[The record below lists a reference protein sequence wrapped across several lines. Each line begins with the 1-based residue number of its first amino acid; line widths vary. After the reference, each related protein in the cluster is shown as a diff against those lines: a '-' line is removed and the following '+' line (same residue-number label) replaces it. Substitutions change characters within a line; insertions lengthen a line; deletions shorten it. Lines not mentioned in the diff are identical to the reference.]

1 MERKSGEGAEQRLKP
16 VYTSI
21 HHFINSSTLS
31 CIRSAMNKTLGLVLA
46 SLFLLSMVV
55 GVVSV
60 QPTQAASGNPQTYI
74 VPIKL
79 PYEFAVVVT
88 NVNLGTPQASGQIA
102 YELNETFNSTKL
114 TLTISNSTN
123 TYTVTVNGNTSY
135 TNRVANTLG
144 IYYSP
149 AAQAVVMVFNLGTAQ
164 GNTYSAGALVN
175 LVLQATGIDLV
186 NYTYPYLINATGGRV
201 YTNQTV
207 NMISAGVLTYKSGNQ
222 YNTLSKWPYYNLF
235 TSPNT
240 LAQYQNTVQVT
251 VSPTV
256 YDPTPTT
263 APSASQ
269 VLFAPISIVNI
280 YNQMMNNQPVGWG
293 RSLINITVSNP
304 LASSTVNYVFRLNFT
319 APGPLTV
326 NFLPAI
332 QIFSAD
338 QLAQLKPVVGWYE
351 FTGSSYQYKFN
362 YTIVILTTSPIQ
374 SLTENWPTG
383 SIQNKSEI
391 LYNTTKYY
399 LVGAELNITVYVYAL
414 TFRYVNGPVNNA
426 FGQDNVIKYIYFTNA
441 SGKQV
446 KVPVTYVDVNSTS
459 TSLQISTNGPIWST
473 SNYEVNSQSITLT
486 IQPKLQLTPI
496 PVTVQLSVASYEEV
510 PADVFSSLGNNQY
523 SGFLLT
529 TPPASGGITFTYY
542 LTGNDTISSSQAL
555 TNVNALGTM
564 KFVQNDNFGPQ
575 NQQVDAL
582 SVEGVIVTPAYPSLN
597 GTAFTGLVVNVETYT
612 TKSPATATTYNYV
625 NTNINATTLTVNV
638 QGQNPWQVVVNG
650 TNLNGLNSKY
660 IVLGSGLPL
669 IYSQR
674 VYAGNL
680 PAKQT
685 ISPSVLQGTMSITP
699 SLFYQGIVD
708 LGLWSN
714 QTIVYVSGWIN
725 TTKNEYPFSNTKYFL
740 ARIIPPSV
748 SVSNVN
754 PSSLTCSNYIW
765 VDFYSPDDV
774 LTTGYYSGT
783 YAWQYVQNG
792 IPTPSGK
799 VSGAKLNTTG
809 ELLVHN
815 FNITTEVSNYFSGGS
830 YINASVSSLSNLSY
844 VITNYLGLSNWTEQS
859 GVPGGM
865 NITTSPSFSWVGY
878 APGTIQQG
886 TNGNYYVYVPDVL
899 PTYNPATGVPTPN
912 FNISV
917 YVRYQFYMGM
927 GANGKTINPGI
938 YYGPQ
943 NTFIIILP
951 PNMTVGTKITF
962 WFAAGDYAVHYYYN
976 KLIWNRTVTI
986 VVPNATLAL
995 KAPSN
1000 VTLYQTNVPTQMY
1013 QTTVPI
1019 QIIEPYYAAPY
1030 PAQLS
1035 IGTNTVTL
1043 IENTYTLRGAAV
1055 TPGALVVGR
1064 IVSIT
1069 ITFSNGT
1076 AEKILLTGGNITT
1089 LFQSGVFDENGS
1101 CTGAYN
1107 ATLSITGLMSILHLT
1122 SVSQLNG
1129 ATLTITYYD
1138 NITHETASA
1147 KIRFSTHSAVIP
1159 GPTPVAAR
1167 PASIFYIL
1175 TAKYINAT
1183 YGTPVALAQSVAVQP
1198 YVSLNDTFLA
1208 KSLPGAVTN
1217 LQVIN
1222 VTIVDHY
1229 GNMYSIYYNS
1239 ASGQTVVVINGNTVA
1254 SYQGNLLPTI
1264 PETAPGSGI
1273 FNGTPITLVIN
1284 EPGTLYSNGT
1294 VFNGTLAV
1302 NLEGNTVTLGPAT
1315 NFALP
1320 VYSFAGKLFGYNST
1334 MYITVQDPVSGSTT
1348 TFKTYITAFN
1358 ITPIRMAP
1366 VTIPVPWPNAN
1377 KVVEYVNNSYVL
1389 TPTNQYIVIHVT
1401 SIVNYTYTFYIATV
1415 VTPGQNSLTTAPLL
1429 VNFQTVVPV
1438 PVIGPGII
1446 AQVPVQ
1452 FSQIGALSSGYY
1464 TVRMFAVPFAGG
1476 PVISL
1481 YPAQIVFTNVYINTT
1496 MV

>member
-1 MERKSGEGAEQRLKP
+1 
-16 VYTSI
+16 
-21 HHFINSSTLS
+21 
-31 CIRSAMNKTLGLVLA
+31 MNKTLGLVLA
-46 SLFLLSMVV
+46 SLFLLSMVI
-55 GVVSV
+55 GVVGV

-79 PYEFAVVVT
+79 PYEFAVIIT

-102 YELNETFNSTKL
+102 YELNQTFNSTKL
-114 TLTISNSTN
+114 TLTITSALTGN
-123 TYTVTVNGNTSY
+123 TIATETVNGNTSY
-135 TNRVANTLG
+135 VNSTGNTLNALG

-149 AAQAVVMVFNLGTAQ
+149 AAQAVVMVFDLQPGVY
-164 GNTYSAGALVN
+164 GNTYSAGALVSQ
-175 LVLQATGIDLV
+175 VLQATGIDLI

-201 YTNQTV
+201 YTNKSV
-207 NMISAGVLTYKSGNQ
+207 DMISAYVLTYKSGTN
-222 YNTLSKWPYYNLF
+222 YY
-235 TSPNT
+235 T
-240 LAQYQNTVQVT
+240 LAHSQAYNYYSSPTTLAEDQYTAQVT
-251 VSPTV
+251 VYPTV
-256 YDPTPTT
+256 YTPGATS

-293 RSLINITVSNP
+293 RSLINVTVSNP
-304 LASSTVNYVFRLNFT
+304 LASSTVNYVFELNFT
-319 APGPLTV
+319 GPGPLTV
-326 NFLPAI
+326 NFLPAV

-338 QLAQLKPVVGWYE
+338 QLAHLKPVVGWYE
-351 FTGSSYQYKFN
+351 FTGSSNQYMFN
-362 YTIVILTTSPIQ
+362 YTIVILTTSPITG
-374 SLTENWPTG
+374 LTEYWPTG
-383 SIQNKSEI
+383 SSSPFTPQYAKVN
-391 LYNTTKYY
+391 YT
-399 LVGAELNITVYVYAL
+399 LVGAKSNITVYVYAL
-414 TFRYVNGPVNNA
+414 TFIYENGKVPSNNA
-426 FGQDNVIKYIYFTNA
+426 FGQDNVINYIYFTNA

-446 KVPVTYVDVNSTS
+446 KVPVTYVIINSTS
-459 TSLQISTNGPIWST
+459 TDLEISPLNWMGG
-473 SNYEVNSQSITLT
+473 NYTVYYQNFNLT

-496 PVTVQLSVASYEEV
+496 PVTTQLSVASYEEV
-510 PADVFSSLGNNQY
+510 PADVFSSQGNNLY

-529 TPPASGGITFTYY
+529 TPPGSNGITFTYY
-542 LTGNDTISSSQAL
+542 LTGNDTINSTTAL
-555 TNVNALGTM
+555 TYVKALGTM
-564 KFVQNDNFGPQ
+564 KFVQNGNLKQLINKYYKP
-575 NQQVDAL
+575 VDAL

-597 GTAFTGLVVNVETYT
+597 GTAFSGLVVNVETYT
-612 TKSPATATTYNYV
+612 TKIGNATYDYV
-625 NTNINATTLTVNV
+625 NTNINATTLMVNV
-638 QGQNPWQVVVNG
+638 QGPNTGPWQVNVTGYNFTG
-650 TNLNGLNSKY
+650 LNGKH

-669 IYSQR
+669 IYSQK

-680 PAKQT
+680 PAVQI
-685 ISPSVLQGTMSITP
+685 ISPSVLQGTMSVSP
-699 SLFYQGIVD
+699 SMFYQALVD
-708 LGLWSN
+708 FGLWSN
-714 QTIVYVSGWIN
+714 QTIVYVSGWIVTPTN
-725 TTKNEYPFSNTKYFL
+725 TTYPFYNTKYFL

-754 PSSLTCSNYIW
+754 PSSLTCYNYIW
-765 VDFYSPDDV
+765 VNFYSPDDV
-774 LTTGYYSGT
+774 LTTGYYNGQ
-783 YAWQYVQNG
+783 YALQYVQNG
-792 IPTPSGK
+792 IPALSGK

-809 ELLVHN
+809 ILLGHY
-815 FNITTEVSNYFSGGS
+815 FNITTEASNYFSGGS
-830 YINASVSSLSNLSY
+830 YINASVSSLSNLSN

-865 NITTSPSFSWVGY
+865 NITTSPSFSWVGFT
-878 APGTIQQG
+878 PGYIQPAAKA
-886 TNGNYYVYVPDVL
+886 YYVYVPDVL
-899 PTYNPATGVPTPN
+899 PSHNSATGVPTPN

-927 GANGKTINPGI
+927 GANMMTINPGI

-962 WFAAGDYAVHYYYN
+962 WFAAGDYAVHYYFN
-976 KLIWNRTVTI
+976 QLIWNRTVTI
-986 VVPNATLAL
+986 TVPNATLTI
-995 KAPSN
+995 KAPS
-1000 VTLYQTNVPTQMY
+1000 VVPLY

-1043 IENTYTLRGAAV
+1043 IANTYTMFGASV
-1055 TPGALVVGR
+1055 SPNMVGMGK

-1069 ITFSNGT
+1069 VTFSNGT
-1076 AEKILLTGGNITT
+1076 TEKILLTGNNVTT
-1089 LFQSGVFDENGS
+1089 LFQSGVFNENGS

-1107 ATLSITGLMSILHLT
+1107 ATLSVTGLMSVLHLT

-1147 KIRFSTHSAVIP
+1147 KIRFGGYSVA
-1159 GPTPVAAR
+1159 TPVAAK
-1167 PASIFYIL
+1167 PASIFYVL
-1175 TAKYINAT
+1175 TARYINAT
-1183 YGTPVALAQSVAVQP
+1183 YGIPVALAQSVAVEP

-1208 KSLPGAVTN
+1208 KSLPGAITN

-1229 GNMYSIYYNS
+1229 GNMYSVYYNS
-1239 ASGQTVVVINGNTVA
+1239 TSGQTIVTINGKTVK

-1264 PETAPGSGI
+1264 PETAPSSGI

-1284 EPGTLYSNGT
+1284 EPGTLYSNGA

-1334 MYITVQDPVSGSTT
+1334 MYITVQDPASGSTST
-1348 TFKTYITAFN
+1348 LKTYITAFN
-1358 ITPIRMAP
+1358 VTPIRMAP

-1438 PVIGPGII
+1438 PVIGPGIV

>member
-1 MERKSGEGAEQRLKP
+1 
-16 VYTSI
+16 
-21 HHFINSSTLS
+21 
-31 CIRSAMNKTLGLVLA
+31 MNKTLGLVLA

-55 GVVSV
+55 GFVSV
-60 QPTQAASGNPQTYI
+60 LPTQAA
-74 VPIKL
+74 
-79 PYEFAVVVT
+79 
-88 NVNLGTPQASGQIA
+88 
-102 YELNETFNSTKL
+102 
-114 TLTISNSTN
+114 
-123 TYTVTVNGNTSY
+123 
-135 TNRVANTLG
+135 
-144 IYYSP
+144 
-149 AAQAVVMVFNLGTAQ
+149 
-164 GNTYSAGALVN
+164 AGA
-175 LVLQATGIDLV
+175 
-186 NYTYPYLINATGGRV
+186 P
-201 YTNQTV
+201 
-207 NMISAGVLTYKSGNQ
+207 MIVK
-222 YNTLSKWPYYNLF
+222 
-235 TSPNT
+235 
-240 LAQYQNTVQVT
+240 
-251 VSPTV
+251 
-256 YDPTPTT
+256 
-263 APSASQ
+263 
-269 VLFAPISIVNI
+269 I

-293 RSLINITVSNP
+293 RSLINVTVYNP
-304 LASSTVNYVFRLNFT
+304 LAANTADYVFQLNFT
-319 APGPLTV
+319 GPGPLTV
-326 NFLPAI
+326 NFLPAV

-338 QLAQLKPVVGWYE
+338 QLASLKPVVGWYE
-351 FTGSSYQYKFN
+351 FTGSNNQYMFN
-362 YTIVILTTSPIQ
+362 YTIVILTTSPIT
-374 SLTENWPTG
+374 SLTEYWTTG
-383 SIQNKSEI
+383 SSMPGAPAG
-391 LYNTTKYY
+391 YNTTKYY
-399 LVGAELNITVYVYAL
+399 SVGAKSNITVYIYAL
-414 TFRYVNGPVNNA
+414 TFIYKNGPVPNPQTTPP
-426 FGQDNVIKYIYFTNA
+426 FGQDHVIKYIYFTNA

-446 KVPVTYVDVNSTS
+446 KVPVTYVIINSTS
-459 TSLQISTNGPIWST
+459 TNLEISPLNWTAK
-473 SNYEVNSQSITLT
+473 NYQVYYQNFNLT

-496 PVTVQLSVASYEEV
+496 PVTTLLSVASYEEV
-510 PADVFSSLGNNQY
+510 PANVFSSLGNNLY

-529 TPPASGGITFTYY
+529 TPPGSNGITFTYY
-542 LTGNDTISSSQAL
+542 LTGNDTISSTTAL
-555 TNVNALGTM
+555 TYVKALGTM
-564 KFVQNDNFGPQ
+564 KFVQNGNLKQLNNKYYQP
-575 NQQVDAL
+575 VDAL

-597 GTAFTGLVVNVETYT
+597 GTAFSGLVVNVETYT
-612 TKSPATATTYNYV
+612 TIIGNATYDYV
-625 NTNINATTLTVNV
+625 NININATTLVVNV
-638 QGQNPWQVVVNG
+638 QGPNTGPWEVNVTG
-650 TNLNGLNSKY
+650 YNFTGLNSKH

-669 IYSQR
+669 IYSQE
-674 VYAGNL
+674 VYTGNL
-680 PAKQT
+680 PAVQT
-685 ISPSVLQGTMSITP
+685 ISPSVLQGTMSVSP
-699 SLFYQGIVD
+699 SMFYQALVNF
-708 LGLWSN
+708 GLWSN
-714 QTIVYVSGWIN
+714 QTIVYVSGWIV
-725 TTKNEYPFSNTKYFL
+725 TTNNSVYKFNNTKYFQ

-748 SVSNVN
+748 SVSNVT

-765 VDFYSPDDV
+765 VNFYSPDDV
-774 LTTGYYSGT
+774 LTTGYYNGQ
-783 YAWQYVQNG
+783 YAWLYVNNIPAPGPNG
-792 IPTPSGK
+792 KVIY

-809 ELLVHN
+809 VLLGRA
-815 FNITTEVSNYFSGGS
+815 FNITAEASNYFSGGS
-830 YINASVSSLSNLSY
+830 YVNASTSTLSDLSN

-865 NITTSPSFSWVGY
+865 NITTSPSFSWVGFT
-878 APGTIQQG
+878 PGTIVQAP
-886 TNGNYYVYVPDVL
+886 NGNYYVYVPNVL
-899 PTYNPATGVPTPN
+899 PSHNSTTSVPTPN

-917 YVRYQFYMGM
+917 YVRYQFYMGT
-927 GANGKTINPGI
+927 GANMMTINPGI

-962 WFAAGDYAVHYYYN
+962 WFAAGDYAVHYYFN

-986 VVPNATLAL
+986 TIPNATLAL
-995 KAPSN
+995 KAPSS
-1000 VTLYQTNVPTQMY
+1000 VPLY

-1043 IENTYTLRGAAV
+1043 VANTYTLYGATV
-1055 TPGALVVGR
+1055 SPGMVGVGK

-1069 ITFSNGT
+1069 ITFSNGST
-1076 AEKILLTGGNITT
+1076 EKILLNGNNITT
-1089 LFQSGVFDENGS
+1089 LFQSGVFNENGN

-1129 ATLTITYYD
+1129 STLTITYYD

-1147 KIRFSTHSAVIP
+1147 KIRFGGYS
-1159 GPTPVAAR
+1159 VAAPVTAK

-1175 TAKYINAT
+1175 TARYINAT

-1208 KSLPGAVTN
+1208 KSLPGAITN

-1229 GNMYSIYYNS
+1229 GNKYSIYYNS
-1239 ASGQTVVVINGNTVA
+1239 TSGKTIVTKNGNTVK
-1254 SYQGNLLPTI
+1254 SYAGNLLPTI
-1264 PETAPGSGI
+1264 PETAPSSGI

-1284 EPGTLYSNGT
+1284 EPGTLYINGT

-1302 NLEGNTVTLGPAT
+1302 NLGGNTVTLGPAT

-1334 MYITVQDPVSGSTT
+1334 MYITVQDPASGSTAT
-1348 TFKTYITAFN
+1348 LKTYITAFN
-1358 ITPIRMAP
+1358 ITPIRIAP

-1438 PVIGPGII
+1438 PVIGPGIV

-1481 YPAQIVFTNVYINTT
+1481 FPAQIVFTNVYINTT

>member
-1 MERKSGEGAEQRLKP
+1 
-16 VYTSI
+16 
-21 HHFINSSTLS
+21 
-31 CIRSAMNKTLGLVLA
+31 
-46 SLFLLSMVV
+46 
-55 GVVSV
+55 
-60 QPTQAASGNPQTYI
+60 
-74 VPIKL
+74 
-79 PYEFAVVVT
+79 
-88 NVNLGTPQASGQIA
+88 
-102 YELNETFNSTKL
+102 
-114 TLTISNSTN
+114 
-123 TYTVTVNGNTSY
+123 
-135 TNRVANTLG
+135 
-144 IYYSP
+144 
-149 AAQAVVMVFNLGTAQ
+149 
-164 GNTYSAGALVN
+164 
-175 LVLQATGIDLV
+175 
-186 NYTYPYLINATGGRV
+186 
-201 YTNQTV
+201 
-207 NMISAGVLTYKSGNQ
+207 
-222 YNTLSKWPYYNLF
+222 
-235 TSPNT
+235 
-240 LAQYQNTVQVT
+240 
-251 VSPTV
+251 
-256 YDPTPTT
+256 
-263 APSASQ
+263 
-269 VLFAPISIVNI
+269 
-280 YNQMMNNQPVGWG
+280 
-293 RSLINITVSNP
+293 
-304 LASSTVNYVFRLNFT
+304 
-319 APGPLTV
+319 
-326 NFLPAI
+326 
-332 QIFSAD
+332 
-338 QLAQLKPVVGWYE
+338 
-351 FTGSSYQYKFN
+351 
-362 YTIVILTTSPIQ
+362 
-374 SLTENWPTG
+374 
-383 SIQNKSEI
+383 
-391 LYNTTKYY
+391 
-399 LVGAELNITVYVYAL
+399 
-414 TFRYVNGPVNNA
+414 
-426 FGQDNVIKYIYFTNA
+426 
-441 SGKQV
+441 
-446 KVPVTYVDVNSTS
+446 
-459 TSLQISTNGPIWST
+459 
-473 SNYEVNSQSITLT
+473 
-486 IQPKLQLTPI
+486 
-496 PVTVQLSVASYEEV
+496 
-510 PADVFSSLGNNQY
+510 
-523 SGFLLT
+523 
-529 TPPASGGITFTYY
+529 
-542 LTGNDTISSSQAL
+542 
-555 TNVNALGTM
+555 
-564 KFVQNDNFGPQ
+564 
-575 NQQVDAL
+575 
-582 SVEGVIVTPAYPSLN
+582 
-597 GTAFTGLVVNVETYT
+597 
-612 TKSPATATTYNYV
+612 
-625 NTNINATTLTVNV
+625 
-638 QGQNPWQVVVNG
+638 
-650 TNLNGLNSKY
+650 
-660 IVLGSGLPL
+660 
-669 IYSQR
+669 
-674 VYAGNL
+674 
-680 PAKQT
+680 
-685 ISPSVLQGTMSITP
+685 MSITP
-699 SLFYQGIVD
+699 SLFYQGLVD

-725 TTKNEYPFSNTKYFL
+725 TTNNEYPFYNTEYFL

-754 PSSLTCSNYIW
+754 PSSLTCSNYVW
-765 VDFYSPDDV
+765 VNFYSPDDV

-792 IPTPSGK
+792 IPVLGPNGK
-799 VSGAKLNTTG
+799 VIYVSGAKLNTTG
-809 ELLVHN
+809 KLLAHN

-830 YINASVSSLSNLSY
+830 YINTSVSSLSNLSY

-865 NITTSPSFSWVGY
+865 NITTSHSFSWVGY

-899 PTYNPATGVPTPN
+899 PGYNSVTYVPTPN

-917 YVRYQFYMGM
+917 YVRYQFYMGT

-986 VVPNATLAL
+986 IIPNATLAL
-995 KAPSN
+995 KAPST

-1043 IENTYTLRGAAV
+1043 IENTYTLRGATV
-1055 TPGALVVGR
+1055 TPGTLVVGR

-1089 LFQSGVFDENGS
+1089 LFQSGVFNENGS

-1138 NITHETASA
+1138 NITQETASA
-1147 KIRFSTHSAVIP
+1147 KIGFSTRSAVIP
-1159 GPTPVAAR
+1159 GATPVAAR

-1229 GNMYSIYYNS
+1229 GNKYSIYYNS
-1239 ASGQTVVVINGNTVA
+1239 ASGQTVVAINGNTVA
-1254 SYQGNLLPTI
+1254 TYRGNLLPTI

-1273 FNGTPITLVIN
+1273 FNGIPITLVLN
-1284 EPGTLYSNGT
+1284 KPGTLYSNGT

-1302 NLEGNTVTLGPAT
+1302 NLGGNKVPLGPAT

-1334 MYITVQDPVSGSTT
+1334 MYITVQDPVSGGTAT
-1348 TFKTYITAFN
+1348 LKTYIAALN
-1358 ITPIRMAP
+1358 ITPIRIAP
-1366 VTIPVPWPNAN
+1366 VNIPVPWPNAN
-1377 KVVEYVNNSYVL
+1377 EAVEYVNNSYVL

-1401 SIVNYTYTFYIATV
+1401 SIVNYTYPFYIVTV
-1415 VTPGQNSLTTAPLL
+1415 VTPGKNSLTAAPLL
-1429 VNFQTVVPV
+1429 VNFQTVVPAT
-1438 PVIGPGII
+1438 GPGIVV
-1446 AQVPVQ
+1446 QVPVQ

>member
-1 MERKSGEGAEQRLKP
+1 
-16 VYTSI
+16 
-21 HHFINSSTLS
+21 
-31 CIRSAMNKTLGLVLA
+31 MNKTLGLVLA

-55 GVVSV
+55 GVIYV
-60 QPTQAASGNPQTYI
+60 QPTQAASGTPMI
-74 VPIKL
+74 VK
-79 PYEFAVVVT
+79 
-88 NVNLGTPQASGQIA
+88 
-102 YELNETFNSTKL
+102 
-114 TLTISNSTN
+114 
-123 TYTVTVNGNTSY
+123 
-135 TNRVANTLG
+135 
-144 IYYSP
+144 
-149 AAQAVVMVFNLGTAQ
+149 
-164 GNTYSAGALVN
+164 
-175 LVLQATGIDLV
+175 
-186 NYTYPYLINATGGRV
+186 
-201 YTNQTV
+201 
-207 NMISAGVLTYKSGNQ
+207 
-222 YNTLSKWPYYNLF
+222 
-235 TSPNT
+235 
-240 LAQYQNTVQVT
+240 
-251 VSPTV
+251 
-256 YDPTPTT
+256 
-263 APSASQ
+263 
-269 VLFAPISIVNI
+269 I

-293 RSLINITVSNP
+293 RSLINVTVYNP
-304 LASSTVNYVFRLNFT
+304 LAANTQSYVFQLNFT
-319 APGPLTV
+319 GPGPLTV
-326 NFLPAI
+326 NFLPAV

-338 QLAQLKPVVGWYE
+338 QLASLKPVVGWYE
-351 FTGSSYQYKFN
+351 FTGSNNQYMFN
-362 YTIVILTTSPIQ
+362 YTIVILTTSPITG
-374 SLTENWPTG
+374 LKEYWPTG
-383 SIQNKSEI
+383 S
-391 LYNTTKYY
+391 LPGAPVGYNTTKYY
-399 LVGAELNITVYVYAL
+399 LVGAKSNITVYVYAF
-414 TFRYVNGPVNNA
+414 TFRYVNGPVNNP
-426 FGQDNVIKYIYFTNA
+426 FGQDQVIKYIYFTNA

-446 KVPVTYVDVNSTS
+446 QVPVTYVYVNSTS
-459 TSLQISTNGPIWST
+459 ANLQISPLSWTAEKYQVYYQNF
-473 SNYEVNSQSITLT
+473 NLT

-496 PVTVQLSVASYEEV
+496 PVTTLLSVASYEEV
-510 PADVFSSLGNNQY
+510 PANVFSSLGNNLY

-529 TPPASGGITFTYY
+529 TPPGSNGITFTYY
-542 LTGNDTISSSQAL
+542 LTGNDTISSTTAL
-555 TNVNALGTM
+555 TYVKALGTM
-564 KFVQNDNFGPQ
+564 KFVQNGNLKQLNNKYYQP
-575 NQQVDAL
+575 VDAL

-597 GTAFTGLVVNVETYT
+597 GTAFSGLVVNVETYT
-612 TKSPATATTYNYV
+612 TIIGNSTYNYV
-625 NTNINATTLTVNV
+625 NININATTLVVNV
-638 QGQNPWQVVVNG
+638 QQVQQVINNQITKYWLVNVTG
-650 TNLNGLNSKY
+650 YNFTGLNSKH

-669 IYSQR
+669 IYSQT
-674 VYAGNL
+674 VYAGNI
-680 PAKQT
+680 PAVQI
-685 ISPSVLQGTMSITP
+685 ISPSVLKGTMSVSP
-699 SLFYQGIVD
+699 SLFYQALVNF
-708 LGLWSN
+708 GLWSN
-714 QTIVYVSGWIN
+714 QTIVYVSGWIV
-725 TTKNEYPFSNTKYFL
+725 TTTNATYSFNNTKYFL

-748 SVSNVN
+748 SVSNVT

-765 VDFYSPDDV
+765 VNFYSPDDV
-774 LTTGYYSGT
+774 LTTGYYNGQ

-792 IPTPSGK
+792 IPAPSGK

-809 ELLVHN
+809 VLLGRA
-815 FNITTEVSNYFSGGS
+815 FNITTVVSNYFSGGG
-830 YINASVSSLSNLSY
+830 YINASTSTLSDLSN

-865 NITTSPSFSWVGY
+865 NITTSPSFSWVGFT
-878 APGTIQQG
+878 PGTIVPAP
-886 TNGNYYVYVPDVL
+886 NGNYYVYVPDVL
-899 PTYNPATGVPTPN
+899 PSHNSTTGVPTPN

-927 GANGKTINPGI
+927 GANGMTINPGI

-962 WFAAGDYAVHYYYN
+962 WFAAGDYAVHYYFN

-986 VVPNATLAL
+986 TVPNATLAL
-995 KAPSN
+995 KAPS
-1000 VTLYQTNVPTQMY
+1000 TVPLY

-1043 IENTYTLRGAAV
+1043 VANTYTLYGATV
-1055 TPGALVVGR
+1055 SPGMVGVGK
-1064 IVSIT
+1064 IVSIA

-1076 AEKILLTGGNITT
+1076 TEKILLNGNNITT
-1089 LFQSGVFDENGS
+1089 LFQSGVFNENGN

-1129 ATLTITYYD
+1129 STLTITYYD

-1147 KIRFSTHSAVIP
+1147 KIRFGGYSVA
-1159 GPTPVAAR
+1159 TPVVAK

-1183 YGTPVALAQSVAVQP
+1183 YGTPVALAQSVAIQP

-1208 KSLPGAVTN
+1208 KSLPGAITN

-1229 GNMYSIYYNS
+1229 GNKYSVYYNS
-1239 ASGQTVVVINGNTVA
+1239 ANGQTIVAINGNTVK

-1264 PETAPGSGI
+1264 PETAPSSGI

-1284 EPGTLYSNGT
+1284 KPGTLYSNGT

-1302 NLEGNTVTLGPAT
+1302 ILGGNTVTLGPAT

-1334 MYITVQDPVSGSTT
+1334 MYITVQDPVSGSTAT
-1348 TFKTYITAFN
+1348 LKTYITAFN
-1358 ITPIRMAP
+1358 ITPIRIAP

-1415 VTPGQNSLTTAPLL
+1415 VTPGKNSLTTAPLL

-1438 PVIGPGII
+1438 PVIGPGIV

-1481 YPAQIVFTNVYINTT
+1481 FPAQIVFTNVYINTT

>member
-1 MERKSGEGAEQRLKP
+1 
-16 VYTSI
+16 
-21 HHFINSSTLS
+21 
-31 CIRSAMNKTLGLVLA
+31 MNKTLGLVLA

-88 NVNLGTPQASGQIA
+88 NVNLGTPQATGQIA

-114 TLTISNSTN
+114 TLTITSALTGN
-123 TYTVTVNGNTSY
+123 TIATETVNGNTSY
-135 TNRVANTLG
+135 VNSTGGTLEALG

-149 AAQAVVMVFNLGTAQ
+149 AAQAVVMVFDLQQGVK
-164 GNTYSAGALVN
+164 GNTYPAGALVSQ
-175 LVLQATGIDLV
+175 VLQATGIDLI
-186 NYTYPYLINATGGRV
+186 NSTYPYLINATGGRV
-201 YTNQTV
+201 YTNKTV
-207 NMISAGVLTYKSGNQ
+207 DMISAYVLTYKSGTNYYTLAHSQAYNLYSNPTTLAENQ
-222 YNTLSKWPYYNLF
+222 YT
-235 TSPNT
+235 
-240 LAQYQNTVQVT
+240 AQVT
-251 VSPTV
+251 VYPTV
-256 YDPTPTT
+256 YTPGATS

-293 RSLINITVSNP
+293 RSLINVTVSNP
-304 LASSTVNYVFRLNFT
+304 LASSTVNYVFQLNFT
-319 APGPLTV
+319 GPGPLTV
-326 NFLPAI
+326 NFLPAV

-338 QLAQLKPVVGWYE
+338 QLAHLKPVVGWYE
-351 FTGSSYQYKFN
+351 FTGSNNQYMFN

-374 SLTENWPTG
+374 SLTEYWPTG
-383 SIQNKSEI
+383 DLQNESKI
-391 LYNTTKYY
+391 LYNTTNYTLTMLPSPIK
-399 LVGAELNITVYVYAL
+399 VYVYAL
-414 TFRYVNGPVNNA
+414 TFTYVNGPVNNA
-426 FGQDNVIKYIYFTNA
+426 FRNDSVIKYIYFTNE
-441 SGKQV
+441 SGEQV
-446 KVPVTYVDVNSTS
+446 KVPVTSVYINSTS
-459 TSLQISTNGPIWST
+459 TDLQISPLSWTGQ
-473 SNYEVNSQSITLT
+473 NYTVNYQNFNLT

-496 PVTVQLSVASYEEV
+496 PVTTQLSVASYEEV
-510 PADVFSSLGNNQY
+510 PANVFSSQGNNQY

-529 TPPASGGITFTYY
+529 TPPGSNGITTTYY

-555 TNVNALGTM
+555 TYVKALGTM
-564 KFVQNDNFGPQ
+564 KFVQNGNLKQ
-575 NQQVDAL
+575 NLVDAL

-612 TKSPATATTYNYV
+612 FTLQKAMYV
-625 NTNINATTLTVNV
+625 NINIEATTLVVNV
-638 QGQNPWQVVVNG
+638 QQKNVYWLVNVTGFNLYGQNPNG
-650 TNLNGLNSKY
+650 IS
-660 IVLGSGLPL
+660 LGSGLPL
-669 IYSQR
+669 IYSQA

-680 PAKQT
+680 PAVQT
-685 ISPSVLQGTMSITP
+685 ISPSILQGTMSVSP
-699 SLFYQGIVD
+699 NQFYQALVD

-725 TTKNEYPFSNTKYFL
+725 TTNNEYPFYNTKYFL

-748 SVSNVN
+748 SGGNVN

-765 VDFYSPDDV
+765 VNFYSPDDV
-774 LTTGYYSGT
+774 LTTGYYNGQ
-783 YAWQYVQNG
+783 YAWLYVQNK
-792 IPTPSGK
+792 IPTTNGK
-799 VSGAKLNTTG
+799 VSGAELNTTG
-809 ELLVHN
+809 ILLGHY
-815 FNITTEVSNYFSGGS
+815 FNITTEASNYFSGGN
-830 YINASVSSLSNLSY
+830 YINASVSSLSNLTH
-844 VITNYLGLSNWTEQS
+844 VITNYLGLSNWMEQS

-878 APGTIQQG
+878 TPGYIQQG
-886 TNGNYYVYVPDVL
+886 ANGNHYVYVPDVL
-899 PTYNPATGVPTPN
+899 PSYTATYVPTPN

-917 YVRYQFYMGM
+917 YVRYQFYMGT
-927 GANGKTINPGI
+927 GANMMMINPGI

-951 PNMTVGTKITF
+951 PNETVGTKITF
-962 WFAAGDYAVHYYYN
+962 WFAAGDYAVHYYFN

-986 VVPNATLAL
+986 TVPNATLTI
-995 KAPSN
+995 KAPS
-1000 VTLYQTNVPTQMY
+1000 VVPLY

-1043 IENTYTLRGAAV
+1043 IANTYTMFGATV
-1055 TPGALVVGR
+1055 SPGVVGVGK

-1076 AEKILLTGGNITT
+1076 TEKILLTGNNVTA
-1089 LFQSGVFDENGS
+1089 LFQSGVFNENGS

-1107 ATLSITGLMSILHLT
+1107 ATLSVTGLMSILHLT

-1129 ATLTITYYD
+1129 VTLTITYYD

-1147 KIRFSTHSAVIP
+1147 KIRFGGYSVAA
-1159 GPTPVAAR
+1159 PVAAK
-1167 PASIFYIL
+1167 PASIFYVL
-1175 TAKYINAT
+1175 TARYINAT
-1183 YGTPVALAQSVAVQP
+1183 YGTPVALAQSVAVEP

-1229 GNMYSIYYNS
+1229 GNMYSVYYNS
-1239 ASGQTVVVINGNTVA
+1239 TSGQTIVAKNGKTVK
-1254 SYQGNLLPTI
+1254 SFQGNLLPTI
-1264 PETAPGSGI
+1264 PETAPSSGI
-1273 FNGTPITLVIN
+1273 FNGTAITLVIN
-1284 EPGTLYSNGT
+1284 EPGTLYTNGT
-1294 VFNGTLAV
+1294 EFNGTLAV
-1302 NLEGNTVTLGPAT
+1302 NIGGNTVTLGPAT

-1320 VYSFAGKLFGYNST
+1320 VYSFAGKLLGYNST
-1334 MYITVQDPVSGSTT
+1334 MYVTVQDPASGSTT
-1348 TFKTYITAFN
+1348 TLKTYITAFN
-1358 ITPIRMAP
+1358 VTPIRMAP

-1389 TPTNQYIVIHVT
+1389 NPTNQYIVIHVT

-1438 PVIGPGII
+1438 PVIGPGIV

-1481 YPAQIVFTNVYINTT
+1481 YPAQMVFTNVYINTT